1 MMDEAK
7 RKNLGR
13 GLDALF
19 EEGQDG
25 AVTAPTPPTTA
36 SAGREGVMTV
46 PIEFVRPGRYQPR
59 HRMDAGEIEDLAGSI
74 REHGILQPILVR
86 RDRDHAEAYEI
97 IAGERRWRAAQKA
110 QLHEVPIIVRDFSD
124 AEALEVALV
133 ENLQREDLSPLEEA
147 QGYDRLMREFE
158 HTQEGLAKIL
168 GKSRSH
174 VANMIRLLNLPDAVK
189 VMLDAGEI
197 SAGHARALLND
208 RDPVKTAKAIVRRGL
223 NVRQTERLV
232 QRGKTGKRD
241 ARGRPSKDADT
252 LALEHDVSQLLGLKV
267 GITFTNPGGSVT
279 IHYDSLEQLDDILH
293 RLTEGARGRVSSS
306 SGGDEDLDPPTRRAG
321 GPDGELLPRTVED
334 ALAVLEAGAA
344 NDDSGAPGSGLSGSD
359 FTFELSES
367 EIDRLATG
375 DDD

>member
-1 MMDEAK
+1 MMAEEAK

-19 EEGQDG
+19 DEGGNGTESIPVAPVGDG
-25 AVTAPTPPTTA
+25 DGGGLQ
-36 SAGREGVMTV
+36 SV
-46 PIEFVRPGRYQPR
+46 PIEFVRPGRFQPR
-59 HRMDAGEIEDLAGSI
+59 HRMDSAEIDDLAGSI

-110 QLHEVPIIVRDFSD
+110 QLHEVPIIVKDFSD

-147 QGYDRLMREFE
+147 QGYERLMQEFD
-158 HTQEGLAKIL
+158 HTQEGLARIL

-174 VANMIRLLNLPDAVK
+174 VANMVRLLNLPDAVK
-189 VMLDAGEI
+189 AMLDAGEL

-208 RDPVKTAKAIVRRGL
+208 RDPVKTAQAIVRRGL

-232 QRGKTGKRD
+232 QRGKAGKKD
-241 ARGRPSKDADT
+241 GRGRPAKDADT
-252 LALEHDVSQLLGLKV
+252 LALERDVGQLLGLKV
-267 GITFTNPGGSVT
+267 GITFANPGGSVT

-293 RLTEGARGRVSSS
+293 RLTDGARGKIASPSDDD
-306 SGGDEDLDPPTRRAG
+306 GGDDPATESVG
-321 GPDGELLPRTVED
+321 GLGRDALPKTVEE
-334 ALAVLEAGAA
+334 ALAALEAGAA
-344 NDDSGAPGSGLSGSD
+344 NDDADAGEASPSSFDGGFALSD
-359 FTFELSES
+359 S
-367 EIDRLATG
+367 EIENLANS
-375 DDD
+375 DKD